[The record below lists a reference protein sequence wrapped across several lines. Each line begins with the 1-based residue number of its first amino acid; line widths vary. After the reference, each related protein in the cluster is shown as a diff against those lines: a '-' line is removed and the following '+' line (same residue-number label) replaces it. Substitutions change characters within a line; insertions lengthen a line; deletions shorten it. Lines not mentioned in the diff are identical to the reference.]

1 MRRDAEPLGLLFLAR
16 LAPWLSL
23 ALLFALGFSFG
34 VPAMLAGAALAGQ
47 APPVPQRRRQLL
59 QFLQAL
65 RRPWL
70 QHLAGMARFTGSIGS
85 WPEWSRL
92 CAKKAA
98 AMDSRILKGQE
109 PNDGTIRLGDGYMLG
124 FDFGGGPFHVSA
136 VTIVRLGQD
145 GRFDVVGADAW
156 KSAESWAED
165 WARLRLFALRFGDFR
180 AAFRNIDRSLE
191 RAHVET
197 GHE

>member
-1 MRRDAEPLGLLFLAR
+1 
-16 LAPWLSL
+16 
-23 ALLFALGFSFG
+23 
-34 VPAMLAGAALAGQ
+34 
-47 APPVPQRRRQLL
+47 
-59 QFLQAL
+59 
-65 RRPWL
+65 
-70 QHLAGMARFTGSIGS
+70 
-85 WPEWSRL
+85 
-92 CAKKAA
+92 
-98 AMDSRILKGQE
+98 MDSRILKGQE

-191 RAHVET
+191 RAHVEGCATHIDHALRCDCDRQQKPTPCPHCCGRGHALYWCVITRAHRVGADCGHCNGT